1 MTSLSANLKL
11 LRERIEK
18 RSREWG
24 RDPETIKLLA
34 VSKTQN
40 LENITEALEAGIRF
54 FGENRVQE
62 AYSHWEDLRRT
73 YPDLRLH
80 LIGPLQTNKVKE
92 AVALFD
98 GIETVDRPSLAREL
112 QKEITKQKRSLT
124 CFVQVNT
131 GAEPQK
137 SGVAI
142 LDLPA
147 LLNLCQ
153 EIGLGISGLMCIP
166 PPQEPAG
173 LHFALLRKLARQ
185 NGLKELSMGMSG
197 DFETAIQAGATIVRV
212 GTALFGERA

>member
-24 RDPETIKLLA
+24 RDPEAVKLLA

-40 LENITEALEAGIRF
+40 LEKITEALEAGVRF

-98 GIETVDRPSLAREL
+98 AIETVDRPSLAREL
-112 QKEITKQKRSLT
+112 QKEITKQKRNLT

-142 LDLPA
+142 SDFPA

-153 EIGLGISGLMCIP
+153 EIGLSISGLMCIP

-173 LHFALLRKLARQ
+173 LHFALLKKLAKQ
-185 NGLKELSMGMSG
+185 NGLNELSMGMSG
-197 DFETAIQAGATIVRV
+197 DFETAIQAGATIVRI
-212 GTALFGERA
+212 GTALFGERE

>member
-1 MTSLSANLKL
+1 VTSLSANFKL

-24 RDPETIKLLA
+24 RDPEDVKLLA

-40 LENITEALEAGIRF
+40 LEKITEALEAGVRF

-98 GIETVDRPSLAREL
+98 AIETVDRPSLAREL

-142 LDLPA
+142 SDLPA

-153 EIGLGISGLMCIP
+153 EIGLSISGLMCIP

-173 LHFALLRKLARQ
+173 LHFALLKKLAKQ
-185 NGLKELSMGMSG
+185 NGLNELSMGMSG
-197 DFETAIQAGATIVRV
+197 DFETAIQAGATIVRI
-212 GTALFGERA
+212 GTALFGERE